1 MVFCV
6 CNVVVVVDVVLFLC
20 FFHVFVLC
28 SRAGQ
33 ETCVQMFFSG
43 HCGQLVNS
51 VHT

>member
-1 MVFCV
+1 MFVMLLLLQLLFFLVFILV
-6 CNVVVVVDVVLFLC
+6 
-20 FFHVFVLC
+20 FFLC

-51 VHT
+51 VRT